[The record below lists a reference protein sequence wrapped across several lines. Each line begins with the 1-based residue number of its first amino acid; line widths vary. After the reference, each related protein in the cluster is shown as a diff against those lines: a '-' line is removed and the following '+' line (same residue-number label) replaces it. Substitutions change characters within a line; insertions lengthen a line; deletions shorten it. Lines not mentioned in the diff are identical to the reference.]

1 MKSIFT
7 KVLSVVLVIVV
18 VLVGWIMFVSLSHIE
33 SLEKIDSETAMQYA
47 SEAKV
52 REIDDKLTEI
62 QLIAD
67 ETYYYASQE
76 LESIY
81 PQFLEDRDIRSDY
94 SYKIERLMNSAVVNT
109 KGILCAYYR
118 FSPEYAGSTEGFFLN
133 YDEENGIYESITPT
147 DINKYDKD
155 DIAHVGWYYEP
166 LKAKHPIWMDTY
178 TNENIGKEM
187 ISYVIPVYY
196 KDRTIGI
203 LGMDIDVQYLRD
215 EVSEVELY
223 NTGYAFLVQVNDD
236 ILYHPKY
243 PSGVRRKELSEDFVK
258 LIAGIESEE
267 NLAKVVDATFKGERV
282 RLVADRL
289 ANDMILCI
297 VVPESEFTR
306 ELDEIVTDA
315 AKLALPVAIIGILM
329 IIIMLYRIVNP
340 LRKLARISSNI
351 EQGNFDSE
359 FDFRMDRNDEVGV
372 LARSFDSM
380 SNSMKAHFEY
390 MNNVAYLDELTGLG
404 NRNAYMEKEDEFEN
418 QVIDGKASFTVVVM
432 DVNNLKW
439 VNDYSGHEMGDRMLM
454 RIASLIRDEFG
465 KDRCYRIGGDEF
477 VALYP
482 GIVED
487 ISDKIAEFQTS
498 VMEKSEHDYDEFKFH
513 YNVACGYAIFDPE
526 IDSSFTDVFRRAD
539 YMMYDDKERIKASNP
554 VEY

>member
-1 MKSIFT
+1 
-7 KVLSVVLVIVV
+7 
-18 VLVGWIMFVSLSHIE
+18 
-33 SLEKIDSETAMQYA
+33 
-47 SEAKV
+47 
-52 REIDDKLTEI
+52 
-62 QLIAD
+62 
-67 ETYYYASQE
+67 
-76 LESIY
+76 
-81 PQFLEDRDIRSDY
+81 
-94 SYKIERLMNSAVVNT
+94 
-109 KGILCAYYR
+109 
-118 FSPEYAGSTEGFFLN
+118 
-133 YDEENGIYESITPT
+133 
-147 DINKYDKD
+147 
-155 DIAHVGWYYEP
+155 
-166 LKAKHPIWMDTY
+166 
-178 TNENIGKEM
+178 
-187 ISYVIPVYY
+187 
-196 KDRTIGI
+196 
-203 LGMDIDVQYLRD
+203 
-215 EVSEVELY
+215 
-223 NTGYAFLVQVNDD
+223 
-236 ILYHPKY
+236 
-243 PSGVRRKELSEDFVK
+243 
-258 LIAGIESEE
+258 
-267 NLAKVVDATFKGERV
+267 
-282 RLVADRL
+282 
-289 ANDMILCI
+289 
-297 VVPESEFTR
+297 
-306 ELDEIVTDA
+306 
-315 AKLALPVAIIGILM
+315 
-329 IIIMLYRIVNP
+329 
-340 LRKLARISSNI
+340 
-351 EQGNFDSE
+351 
-359 FDFRMDRNDEVGV
+359 VGV

>member
-1 MKSIFT
+1 
-7 KVLSVVLVIVV
+7 
-18 VLVGWIMFVSLSHIE
+18 
-33 SLEKIDSETAMQYA
+33 
-47 SEAKV
+47 
-52 REIDDKLTEI
+52 
-62 QLIAD
+62 
-67 ETYYYASQE
+67 
-76 LESIY
+76 
-81 PQFLEDRDIRSDY
+81 
-94 SYKIERLMNSAVVNT
+94 
-109 KGILCAYYR
+109 
-118 FSPEYAGSTEGFFLN
+118 
-133 YDEENGIYESITPT
+133 
-147 DINKYDKD
+147 
-155 DIAHVGWYYEP
+155 
-166 LKAKHPIWMDTY
+166 AKHPIWMDTY

-267 NLAKVVDATFKGERV
+267 NLTKVVDATFKGERV

-513 YNVACGYAIFDPE
+513 YNVACGYAIFDQE